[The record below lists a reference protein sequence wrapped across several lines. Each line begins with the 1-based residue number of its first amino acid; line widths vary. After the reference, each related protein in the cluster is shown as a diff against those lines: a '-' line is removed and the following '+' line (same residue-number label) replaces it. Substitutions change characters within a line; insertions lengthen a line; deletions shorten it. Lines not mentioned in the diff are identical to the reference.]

1 MASKRGK
8 SAAGGTLDPE
18 QGALR
23 HQGMTPLPRDNM
35 GSGMS
40 GRDAGHKQKRF
51 WCFMGRC
58 KQMVECLSLDHI
70 LPSSFKIMENFK
82 CTQT

>member
-40 GRDAGHKQKRF
+40 GRDAGHKQAFGALWGDANR
-51 WCFMGRC
+51 WLN
-58 KQMVECLSLDHI
+58 V
-70 LPSSFKIMENFK
+70 
-82 CTQT
+82 